1 MGSLFSRLRLIYQ
14 TLKSISDSFSAVSE
28 RISRDP
34 GFPTATPSRSY
45 WCFPPSSLDERP
57 ISPLP
62 EHADVVII
70 GSGIAGAAI
79 ARALLDSS
87 AAKTLRIVMLEARDV
102 CSGATGRNGGHI
114 SPNTYQDYSDLAS
127 KYGAAAAQAIIR
139 FRLAH
144 LPALLAVAEGEG
156 LLHASQA
163 RAIDQ
168 FDVYLNGTLYQRAK
182 EALASLIEALPERR
196 GKHTTY
202 DDKIGFEHLQ
212 LSTLATSCISQEG
225 GALHPYRLITG
236 ILARLLKTHPST
248 FHLFTHTPCTD
259 ISVEASGYCVTTPRG
274 TLTTTH
280 VIHATNAWAGHLLP
294 GLRRKIVPMRGYMT
308 AQRPGRTLA
317 PSSTGK
323 RAFVFYP
330 GTSMLAF
337 DYLTQQPGSPDNGA
351 HPAPTGELM
360 FGGGAS
366 LGGRAE
372 SALLDNIGITD
383 DSEAD
388 SDFAVTA
395 YLGGALERYFAPGWG
410 AEGSDSG
417 EREEGGWGAGRVK
430 AVWAGI
436 LGLSAD
442 GQPWVGR
449 VPRAVSGRAEPKPT
463 PAGVKVAHL
472 GLVPA
477 GEWIAAGF
485 TGEGMTHAWLSGVA
499 LAGMVLGESQRAGD
513 ASALPPQ
520 FLITEKR
527 VREADI
533 EAFFAEAD

>member
-45 WCFPPSSLDERP
+45 WY
-57 ISPLP
+57 
-62 EHADVVII
+62 VVII
-70 GSGIAGAAI
+70 GSGIAGTAI
-79 ARALLDSS
+79 ARTLLDSS
-87 AAKTLRIVMLEARDV
+87 PANTLRIVMLEARDV
-102 CSGATGRNGGHI
+102 CSGAT
-114 SPNTYQDYSDLAS
+114 DYSDLES

-144 LPALLAVAEGEG
+144 LPALLAVAEEEG
-156 LLHASQA
+156 LLHGSQA

-202 DDKIGFEHLQ
+202 DDKTEFEHLQ
-212 LSTLATSCISQEG
+212 LSILATGCISQEG

-236 ILARLLKTHPST
+236 ILTRLLKTHPRHVRCSRST

-280 VIHATNAWAGHLLP
+280 VIHATNTWAGHLLP
-294 GLRRKIVPMRGYMT
+294 GLRRKIVPMRAYMT

-351 HPAPTGELM
+351 YPAPAGELM

-372 SALLDNIGITD
+372 AALLDNIGVTD

-410 AEGSDSG
+410 AEGSNREEG
-417 EREEGGWGAGRVK
+417 EEGGWRAGRMK

-449 VPRAVSGRAEPKPT
+449 VPGAVSGRAEPKPT